1 LLPFLLIIRK
11 SIDVSTAVEQTPA
24 ISVIMAAHNAAA
36 TISEAIHSALSQSL
50 SNFELLVVDDASTD
64 ATAAV
69 VGQIADPRLRLIS
82 STEQLGAAGARQ
94 RGAAQA
100 RAPWLNFLDA
110 DDRLKPNA
118 LCALLDNTREDTVVS
133 YGSYTRINQAGNPQ
147 GLRRYWPRATRPDG
161 HVLRA
166 FLRQNRIVN
175 GGAALIYRA
184 ALEEVGGWP
193 QHLRTAEDWALWVL
207 LATRG
212 PFRHTPEVVL
222 EYRQLPTGLSQSL
235 ATTLERKQL
244 AIDWVYTHPRVQQL
258 LEPPELTRLRGHT
271 EGQALCLLACQ
282 QIRRQQWQAGLAG
295 LMRACQRS
303 PGQSARYLAQA
314 LLAGSEA

>member
-1 LLPFLLIIRK
+1 
-11 SIDVSTAVEQTPA
+11 
-24 ISVIMAAHNAAA
+24 MAAHNAAA
-36 TISEAIHSALSQSL
+36 TIGEAIHSALSQSF

-64 ATAAV
+64 TTAAV
-69 VGQIADPRLRLIS
+69 VGQIADRRLRLIS

-94 RGAAQA
+94 RGVAQA

-118 LCALLDNTREDTVVS
+118 LRALLDNTREDTAVS

-147 GLRRYWPRATRPDG
+147 GLRRLWPHATRPDG
-161 HVLRA
+161 HVLHA

-175 GGAALIYRA
+175 GGAALIHRA

-212 PFRHTPEVVL
+212 PFRYTPEIVL

-258 LEPPELTRLRGHT
+258 LEPPELARLRGHT

-303 PGQSARYLAQA
+303 PGQSPRYLAQA